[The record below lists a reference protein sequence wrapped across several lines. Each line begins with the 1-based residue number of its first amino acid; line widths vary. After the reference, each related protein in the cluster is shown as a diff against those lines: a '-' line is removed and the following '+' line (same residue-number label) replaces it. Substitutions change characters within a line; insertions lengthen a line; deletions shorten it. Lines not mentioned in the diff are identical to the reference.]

1 MAINEAEN
9 VHCRPD
15 IQREGGNIQR
25 SHCLTD
31 VRVAYLPL
39 IFLTSGVVVVRDR
52 MPAWAFMWAL
62 AIVIYASLKW
72 ASWRRSP
79 ARAKTTAARSV
90 GYLLTWPGMDADSFL
105 ATGGKVFAP
114 RASEWG
120 LAVGKTGLG
129 AILLWMIARRVPSEW
144 PLLQA
149 WAGLVGMVLLAHFG
163 SFQLVAL
170 LWRRA
175 GVDAV
180 PIMDKPV
187 LSASLSEFW
196 GRRWNLA
203 FRQLGHE
210 WIFRPLHR
218 EIGVVGAGFLVFVLS
233 GLIHDLVISLPAR
246 GGYGLPTAYFVLQGA
261 GVALERSQLGRRLGL
276 RGGVNGWLFMA
287 LLTAGPAFWLFHPSF
302 LRNVVLP
309 FMQVIHA
316 I

>member
-31 VRVAYLPL
+31 VRVAFLPL

-129 AILLWMIARRVPSEW
+129 AILLWMIAARSQRMASLAGMGWPGGDGVAGALWELSTRRSV
-144 PLLQA
+144 
-149 WAGLVGMVLLAHFG
+149 
-163 SFQLVAL
+163 VATG
-170 LWRRA
+170 RGGCGANHGQA
-175 GVDAV
+175 GVV
-180 PIMDKPV
+180 RIV
-187 LSASLSEFW
+187 E
-196 GRRWNLA
+196 
-203 FRQLGHE
+203 
-210 WIFRPLHR
+210 
-218 EIGVVGAGFLVFVLS
+218 
-233 GLIHDLVISLPAR
+233 
-246 GGYGLPTAYFVLQGA
+246 
-261 GVALERSQLGRRLGL
+261 
-276 RGGVNGWLFMA
+276 
-287 LLTAGPAFWLFHPSF
+287 
-302 LRNVVLP
+302 
-309 FMQVIHA
+309 
-316 I
+316 